1 MRFLLFIAGL
11 LISGQLLFAQQSN
24 APSLIL
30 YNGKIWTGEESQF
43 VEAIAISGNTITHI
57 GSTADIKKWAQKTTQ
72 QIDLKGKLVTTGIND
87 AHTHFL
93 SGSMGLTG
101 VDLYQAK
108 TLEEALKAIEKFVQE
123 HPQKKWITGMGW
135 QYNLFEG
142 GMPNRQALIALDKI
156 SAGRPVVLDA
166 YDGHSIWVNSKAME
180 LAGITSTTQFDG
192 FGSII
197 KDSEGN
203 PTGAF
208 TEAAGSLV
216 EKIVPPP
223 TTEEKL
229 EALRIGMKYAARLG
243 ITSIQNASG
252 SVAEFALYETL
263 LKNGEL
269 TLRSSTAF
277 SAGKQTKEEDIQ
289 QFIQVKNR
297 TKGHP
302 LLKAVSIKFMLD
314 GVIESHT
321 SPMLEP
327 YSDALPDGTH
337 ANSDFA
343 LPLEK
348 YQSLLNRFDKEGF
361 QIYTHAIGDRTVREA
376 LNAYEIAQQTNGTKA
391 RRHRIEHIEQCNPQ
405 DIPRFAQQGVMA
417 SMQPIHADPG
427 NIEVWAK
434 AVGEKRLPHSF
445 MWQSMLKNKVHLV
458 FSSDWPACTSP
469 DPIRGLHIAV
479 NRQTPEGH
487 PPGGWVPEQRISL
500 KDALTAYTQGGAYS
514 SFEENI
520 KGKLQPGYL
529 ADLIVFSQDLFS
541 IPTTDIGKTKVVL
554 TVFDGKIIFNEN

>member
-11 LISGQLLFAQQSN
+11 LICSQLLFAQKST
-24 APSLIL
+24 APTLIL
-30 YNGKIWTGEESQF
+30 YNGKIWTGKDAQF
-43 VEAIAISGNTITHI
+43 VEAIAITGNTITHI
-57 GSTADIKKWAQKTTQ
+57 GSNTDIKKLAQKSTQ
-72 QIDLKGKLVTTGIND
+72 LIDLNGQLATAGIND

-108 TLEEALKAIEKFVQE
+108 TLEEALSAIEKFVKE
-123 HPQKKWITGMGW
+123 HPNKKWITGMGW

-142 GMPNRQALIALDKI
+142 GMPNKEALIALDKI

-180 LAGITSTTQFDG
+180 LAGISSTTQFDG

-197 KDSEGN
+197 KDPEGK

-252 SVAEFALYETL
+252 SVAEFQLYETL
-263 LKNGEL
+263 LKQGEL

-277 SAGKQTKEEDIQ
+277 SAGKNTKEEDIQ

-297 TKGHP
+297 TKSHP

-348 YQSLLNRFDKEGF
+348 YQQLLNRFDKEGF
-361 QIYTHAIGDRTVREA
+361 QVYTHAIGDRTVREA
-376 LNAYEIAQQTNGTKA
+376 LNAYEKAQQTNGSKS

-405 DIPRFAQQGVMA
+405 DVPRFAQLGVMA

-434 AVGEKRLPHSF
+434 AVGEKRIPHSF

-458 FSSDWPACTSP
+458 FSSDWPACTTP

-487 PPGGWVPEQRISL
+487 PPGGWVPEQRITIQ
-500 KDALTAYTQGGAYS
+500 DALKAYTQGGAYS
-514 SFEENI
+514 SFEENS

-529 ADLIVFSQDLFS
+529 ADIIVFNQDLFS
-541 IPTTDIGKTKVVL
+541 IPAMDIAKTKVVL
-554 TVFDGKIIFNEN
+554 TLFDGKIIFNEN

>member
-1 MRFLLFIAGL
+1 MRFLLSITVW
-11 LISGQLLFAQQSN
+11 LISSQLLFAQKSN

-30 YNGKIWTGEESQF
+30 FNGKIWTGNDAEF
-43 VEAIAISGNTITHI
+43 VEAIAITGNTITQF
-57 GSTADIKKWAQKTTQ
+57 GSSTDIKKLAQKTTQ
-72 QIDLKGKLVTTGIND
+72 LIDLKGQLATAGIND

-101 VDLYQAK
+101 VDLYQTK
-108 TLEEALKAIEKFVQE
+108 TLDEALRAIEKFIKE
-123 HPQKKWITGMGW
+123 HPEKKWITGMGW

-142 GMPNRQALIALDKI
+142 GMPNKQALIALDKI
-156 SAGRPVVLDA
+156 SGGRPVVLDA

-180 LAGITSTTQFDG
+180 LAGVKNTTQFDG

-197 KDSEGN
+197 KDPEGN
-203 PTGAF
+203 PTGAL

-223 TTEEKL
+223 SIEEKL
-229 EALRIGMKYAARLG
+229 DALRTGMQYAARLG

-252 SVAEFALYETL
+252 SVAEFELYETL
-263 LKNGEL
+263 LKRGEL
-269 TLRSSTAF
+269 TLRTSTAF
-277 SAGKQTKEEDIQ
+277 SAGKQTKEEDIR

-297 TKGHP
+297 TQGHA

-376 LNAYEIAQQTNGTKA
+376 LNAYEKAQQINGTEA

-405 DIPRFAQQGVMA
+405 DIPRFAQLGILA

-458 FSSDWPACTSP
+458 FSSDWPACTTP

-479 NRQTPEGH
+479 NRQTPEGQ
-487 PPGGWVPEQRISL
+487 PPGGWVPEQRITIQ
-500 KDALTAYTQGGAYS
+500 DALSAYTQGGAYS
-514 SFEENI
+514 SFEEKS

-529 ADLIVFSQDLFS
+529 ADIIVFNQDLFS
-541 IPTTDIGKTKVVL
+541 IPTMDIAKTKVVL

>member
-11 LISGQLLFAQQSN
+11 LICSQLLFAQNSN
-24 APSLIL
+24 APTLIL
-30 YNGKIWTGEESQF
+30 FNGKIWTGNDAEF
-43 VEAIAISGNTITHI
+43 VEAIAITGNTITRI
-57 GSTADIKKWAQKTTQ
+57 GSSADIKKLAQKSTQ
-72 QIDLKGKLVTTGIND
+72 LVDLKGQLATAGIND

-108 TLEEALKAIEKFVQE
+108 TLEEALSAIERFVKE
-123 HPQKKWITGMGW
+123 HPNKKWITGMGW

-142 GMPNRQALIALDKI
+142 GMPNREALIALDKI
-156 SAGRPVVLDA
+156 SAGRPLVLDA

-180 LAGITSTTQFDG
+180 LAGISSTTQFDG

-197 KDSEGN
+197 KDPEGK

-229 EALRIGMKYAARLG
+229 EAIRIGMKYAARLG

-252 SVAEFALYETL
+252 SVAEFQLYETL
-263 LKNGEL
+263 LKQAEL

-277 SAGKQTKEEDIQ
+277 SAGKNTKEEDIQ

-297 TKGHP
+297 TKSHP

-348 YQSLLNRFDKEGF
+348 YQQLLNRFDKEGF

-376 LNAYEIAQQTNGTKA
+376 LNAYEKAQQTNGSKS

-405 DIPRFAQQGVMA
+405 DVPRFAQLGVMA

-434 AVGEKRLPHSF
+434 AVGEKRIPHAF
-445 MWQSMLKNKVHLV
+445 MWQSMLKNQVHLV
-458 FSSDWPACTSP
+458 FSSDWPACTTP

-487 PPGGWVPEQRISL
+487 PPGGWVPEQRITIQ
-500 KDALTAYTQGGAYS
+500 DALKAYTQGGAYS
-514 SFEENI
+514 SFEEKI

-529 ADLIVFSQDLFS
+529 ADIIVFNQDLFS
-541 IPTTDIGKTKVVL
+541 IPPMDIAKTKVVL
-554 TVFDGKIIFNEN
+554 TVFDGKLIYNAN

>member
-1 MRFLLFIAGL
+1 MRFLLSITAL
-11 LISGQLLFAQQSN
+11 LISSQLLFSQKSA
-24 APSLIL
+24 APTLIL
-30 YNGKIWTGEESQF
+30 YNGKIWTGKDAQF
-43 VEAIAISGNTITHI
+43 VDAIAITGNTITHI
-57 GSTADIKKWAQKTTQ
+57 GSNTDIKKLAQKSTQ
-72 QIDLKGKLVTTGIND
+72 LIDLNGQLATAGIND

-108 TLEEALKAIEKFVQE
+108 TLEEALSAIEKFVKE
-123 HPQKKWITGMGW
+123 HPNKKWITGMGW
-135 QYNLFEG
+135 QYNLFKG
-142 GMPNRQALIALDKI
+142 GMPNREALIALDKI
-156 SAGRPVVLDA
+156 SPDRPIVLDA

-180 LAGITSTTQFDG
+180 LAGISSTTQFDG

-197 KDSEGN
+197 KDPEGK

-252 SVAEFALYETL
+252 SVAEFQLYETL
-263 LKNGEL
+263 LKQGEL

-277 SAGKQTKEEDIQ
+277 SAGKNTKEEDIQ

-297 TKGHP
+297 TKSHP

-348 YQSLLNRFDKEGF
+348 YQQLLNRFDKEGF
-361 QIYTHAIGDRTVREA
+361 QVYTHAIGDRTVREA
-376 LNAYEIAQQTNGTKA
+376 LNANEKAQQKNGTKA

-405 DIPRFAQQGVMA
+405 DVPRFAKLGVMA

-434 AVGEKRLPHSF
+434 AVGEKRIPHAF
-445 MWQSMLKNKVHLV
+445 MWKSMLKNKAHLV
-458 FSSDWPACTSP
+458 FSSDWPACTTP

-487 PPGGWVPEQRISL
+487 PPGGWVPEQRITIQ
-500 KDALTAYTQGGAYS
+500 DALKAYTQGGAYS
-514 SFEENI
+514 SFEEKI

-529 ADLIVFSQDLFS
+529 ADIIVFNQDLFS
-541 IPTTDIGKTKVVL
+541 IPAMDIAKTKVVL
-554 TVFDGKIIFNEN
+554 TVFDGKLIFNEN

>member
-1 MRFLLFIAGL
+1 MRFLLLLTAL
-11 LISGQLLFAQQSN
+11 LICSQLLFAQNSN
-24 APSLIL
+24 APTLIL
-30 YNGKIWTGEESQF
+30 FNGKIWTGNDAEF
-43 VEAIAISGNTITHI
+43 VEAIAITGNTITHI
-57 GSTADIKKWAQKTTQ
+57 GSNADIKKLAQKSTQ
-72 QIDLKGKLVTTGIND
+72 LIDLNGQLATAGIND

-108 TLEEALKAIEKFVQE
+108 TLEEALSAIEKFVKD
-123 HPQKKWITGMGW
+123 HPNKKWITGMGW

-142 GMPNRQALIALDKI
+142 GMPNKEALIALDKI
-156 SAGRPVVLDA
+156 SPDRPIVLDA

-180 LAGITSTTQFDG
+180 LAGISSTTQFDG

-197 KDSEGN
+197 KDPEGK

-252 SVAEFALYETL
+252 SVAEFQLYETL
-263 LKNGEL
+263 LKQGEL

-277 SAGKQTKEEDIQ
+277 SAGKNTKEEDIQ

-297 TKGHP
+297 TKSHP

-376 LNAYEIAQQTNGTKA
+376 LNAYEKAHQTNGTKA

-405 DIPRFAQQGVMA
+405 DVPRFAKLGVMA

-434 AVGEKRLPHSF
+434 AVGEKRIPHAF
-445 MWQSMLKNKVHLV
+445 MWKSMLKNKVHLV
-458 FSSDWPACTSP
+458 FSSDWPACTTP

-487 PPGGWVPEQRISL
+487 PPGGWVPEQRITIQ
-500 KDALTAYTQGGAYS
+500 DALKAYTQGGAYS
-514 SFEENI
+514 SFEENS

-529 ADLIVFSQDLFS
+529 ADIIVFNQDLFS
-541 IPTTDIGKTKVVL
+541 IPAMDIAKTKVVL
-554 TVFDGKIIFNEN
+554 TLFDGKIIFNEN

>member
-1 MRFLLFIAGL
+1 MRFLLLLTAL
-11 LISGQLLFAQQSN
+11 LISSQLLFAQKSA
-24 APSLIL
+24 APTLIL
-30 YNGKIWTGEESQF
+30 YNGKIWTGKDAQF
-43 VEAIAISGNTITHI
+43 VDAIAITGNTITHI
-57 GSTADIKKWAQKTTQ
+57 GSNTDIKKLAQKSTQ
-72 QIDLKGKLVTTGIND
+72 LIDLNGQLATAGIND

-108 TLEEALKAIEKFVQE
+108 TLEEALSAIEKFVKE
-123 HPQKKWITGMGW
+123 HPNKKWITGMGW

-142 GMPNRQALIALDKI
+142 GMPNREALIALDKI
-156 SAGRPVVLDA
+156 SPDRPIVLDA

-180 LAGITSTTQFDG
+180 LAGISSTTQFDG

-197 KDSEGN
+197 KDPEGK

-252 SVAEFALYETL
+252 SVAEFQLYETL
-263 LKNGEL
+263 LKQGEL

-277 SAGKQTKEEDIQ
+277 SAGKNTKEEDIQ

-297 TKGHP
+297 TKSHP

-348 YQSLLNRFDKEGF
+348 YQQLLNRFDKEGF
-361 QIYTHAIGDRTVREA
+361 QVYTHAIGDRTVREA
-376 LNAYEIAQQTNGTKA
+376 LNAYEKAQQKNGTKA

-405 DIPRFAQQGVMA
+405 DVPRFAKLGVMA

-434 AVGEKRLPHSF
+434 AVGEKRIPHAF
-445 MWQSMLKNKVHLV
+445 MWKSMLKNKAHLV
-458 FSSDWPACTSP
+458 FSSDWPACTTP

-487 PPGGWVPEQRISL
+487 PPGGWVPEQRITIQ
-500 KDALTAYTQGGAYS
+500 DALKAYTQGGAYS
-514 SFEENI
+514 SFEENS

-529 ADLIVFSQDLFS
+529 ADIIVFNQDLFS
-541 IPTTDIGKTKVVL
+541 IPAMDIAKTKVVL